1 MIIREYDTS
10 KRMLLYS
17 LFVYLYKAGDN
28 MREDKKQGLK
38 NSKTISAIIIVLAV
52 LEMIFVFTGNHL
64 QMNSSKNLQNAYNNQ
79 LEYRMMAS
87 QLKETSDY
95 LSNEVRMFAV
105 TGDIEHF
112 RNYWNEIKNDKH
124 REEVIQELENM
135 DIPADEER
143 SLERAKY
150 FSDTLMHIEI
160 SSMRLKLES
169 KSEENSADASGIKTS
184 DAFIKQCMDYVCS
197 YELESDYICEPSQEA
212 ELSIQILYGSSYMA
226 YKDLIDTN
234 IANFQEAMNA
244 RLEKTVDNARHESDR
259 AYILQTFCG
268 IGELGILIFIVVLFQ
283 KWYIKP
289 IVRYKKHITR
299 QHGRRKMFVEPE
311 GVWELQ
317 EFARE
322 FNALSSD
329 MLSELAKSERIEKEL
344 IEAKGQAEKAN
355 RVKSQFLA
363 QMSHELRTPLNT
375 ISGYLFLLEET
386 KLSGEQ
392 QRYTRNMHLATNILL
407 EEINEILDY
416 SKLESG
422 KMKFEDKNFNLRDL
436 TESLKGMLD
445 NEAEQRNIGFNIII
459 DDDVPEYIYGDPLRL
474 KQVLTNLIFNGFKFT
489 KEGSV
494 TLLIKGLNFSKTRC
508 ILEFSVS
515 DTGIGIKKDQQQ
527 SIFKAFAQ
535 ADESITRKYGGTGL
549 GLPICRKIVEE
560 MSKGRYSL
568 LVESEYGKGS
578 CFYFDMD
585 FAYGRKETKKRHS
598 NTHNRKIKRKISILI
613 VDDNKINLVL
623 ESEVLHKFGY
633 IADVESDPRNVIDR
647 MKEQD
652 YDIVFLD
659 ISMPYISGYELA
671 KLIRKNPKWK
681 DIVIIALTAN
691 IGEDIEAKAKE
702 AGMSDY
708 LPKPIPMEE
717 LQEKLEK
724 YTDDVIVYQAGKS
737 QQKKNTDTGKV
748 QINKLEEQF
757 YGDKEAV
764 KELFDIFVED
774 NADFKDKIKKAAK
787 IPDYDTLEM
796 EIHRIKGVSGNL
808 LCTDLEKSAQ
818 KCLDIIKEKVI
829 SDSDMN
835 IMFDELDAVIEF
847 MQKYVI

>member
-1 MIIREYDTS
+1 MTE
-10 KRMLLYS
+10 
-17 LFVYLYKAGDN
+17 N
-28 MREDKKQGLK
+28 KKQGLK
-38 NSKTISAIIIVLAV
+38 NSKTITVIVLV
-52 LEMIFVFTGNHL
+52 LAIMEMIFVFAGNQL
-64 QMNSSKNLQNAYNNQ
+64 QMNSSKNLQSAYNNQ
-79 LEYRMMAS
+79 LEYRTMAS

-95 LSNEVRMFAV
+95 LSNEVRLYAV

-112 RNYWNEIKNDKH
+112 KNYWNEIKNDQH
-124 REEVIQELENM
+124 REEVINELEEK
-135 DIPADEER
+135 DIPNDEER
-143 SLERAKY
+143 YLERAKY

-160 SSMRLKLES
+160 SSMRLK
-169 KSEENSADASGIKTS
+169 I
-184 DAFIKQCMDYVCS
+184 
-197 YELESDYICEPSQEA
+197 ESDEYEGKFDLRANEDDFLEQCVSYVKSYDLEKDFQCEDDKKGEY
-212 ELSIQILYGSSYMA
+212 SIKILYGSSYMA
-226 YKDLIDTN
+226 YKNLIDTN
-234 IANFQEAMNA
+234 IINFQNAMNT
-244 RLEKTVDNARHESDR
+244 RLEKTVDGARRESDR
-259 AYILQTFCG
+259 AYIMQTFCG
-268 IGELGILIFIVVLFQ
+268 VGELGILIFILVLFQ

-289 IVRYKKHITR
+289 IVRYKKLIER

-317 EFARE
+317 QFAEE

-392 QRYTRNMHLATNILL
+392 QRYAQNMHLATDILL

-422 KMKFEDKNFNLRDL
+422 KMKFEDKNFSLRDL

-445 NEAEQRNIGFNIII
+445 NEAEQRNIRFGIII
-459 DDDVPEYIYGDPLRL
+459 ADDVPEYVYGDPLRL

-494 TLLIKGLNFSKTRC
+494 TLGIKGLNYSKSRC
-508 ILEFSVS
+508 ILEFSVT
-515 DTGIGIKKDQQQ
+515 DTGIGIKKEQMQ
-527 SIFKAFAQ
+527 SIFKAFTQ

-568 LVESEYGKGS
+568 LVESEDGKGS
-578 CFYFDMD
+578 RFYFDMD
-585 FAYGRKETKKRHS
+585 FAYGRRESKKRYS
-598 NTHNRKIKRKISILI
+598 NSHNKRRKRKVSILI

-633 IADVESDPRNVIDR
+633 IADVESDPRKVIAR
-647 MKEQD
+647 MSKQY

-671 KLIRKNPKWK
+671 KSIRENSKWK
-681 DIVIIALTAN
+681 NVVIIALTAN
-691 IGEDIEAKAKE
+691 IGEDVAIKAKD
-702 AGMSDY
+702 AGMNDY
-708 LPKPIPMEE
+708 LPKPIPMDE

-724 YTDDVIVYQAGKS
+724 YTDDLIIYRTDLKT
-737 QQKKNTDTGKV
+737 QQENGDDSGKV

-764 KELFDIFVED
+764 KELFDIFIED
-774 NADFKDKIKKAAK
+774 NADFKEKICEAAK
-787 IPDYDTLEM
+787 TQDYDTLEM

-808 LCTDLEKSAQ
+808 LCKDLEKAAQ
-818 KCLDIIKEKVI
+818 KCLDSIKEKVI
-829 SDSDMN
+829 SENDMD
-835 IMFDELDAVIEF
+835 IMYDELSDVIGF
-847 MQKYVI
+847 MEKYNR

>member
-1 MIIREYDTS
+1 MTE
-10 KRMLLYS
+10 
-17 LFVYLYKAGDN
+17 N
-28 MREDKKQGLK
+28 KKQGLK
-38 NSKTISAIIIVLAV
+38 NSKTITVIVLVLAV
-52 LEMIFVFTGNHL
+52 MEMIFVFVGNQL
-64 QMNSSKNLQNAYNNQ
+64 QMNSSKNLQSAYNNQ
-79 LEYRMMAS
+79 LEYRTMAS

-95 LSNEVRMFAV
+95 LSNEVRLYAV

-112 RNYWNEIKNDKH
+112 KNYWNEVKNDQH
-124 REEVIQELENM
+124 REEVINELEEK
-135 DIPADEER
+135 DIPNDEER
-143 SLERAKY
+143 YLERAKY

-160 SSMRLKLES
+160 SSMRLK
-169 KSEENSADASGIKTS
+169 I
-184 DAFIKQCMDYVCS
+184 
-197 YELESDYICEPSQEA
+197 ESDEYEGKFDLGVNEDDFLEQCVSYVKSYDLEKDFQCEDDQKGEY
-212 ELSIQILYGSSYMA
+212 SIKILYGSSYMA
-226 YKDLIDTN
+226 YKNLIDTN
-234 IANFQEAMNA
+234 IINFQNAMNT
-244 RLEKTVDNARHESDR
+244 RLEKTVDGARRESDR
-259 AYILQTFCG
+259 AYIMQTFCG
-268 IGELGILIFIVVLFQ
+268 IGELGILVFILVLFQ

-289 IVRYKKHITR
+289 IVRYKKLIER

-317 EFARE
+317 QFAEE

-392 QRYTRNMHLATNILL
+392 QRYTQNMHLATDILL

-422 KMKFEDKNFNLRDL
+422 KMKFEDKNFSLRDL
-436 TESLKGMLD
+436 AESLKGMLD
-445 NEAEQRNIGFNIII
+445 NEAEQRNISFDITI
-459 DDDVPEYIYGDPLRL
+459 DADVPEYVYGDPLRL

-494 TLLIKGLNFSKTRC
+494 TLKIKGLNYSKSRC
-508 ILEFSVS
+508 ILEFSVT
-515 DTGIGIKKDQQQ
+515 DTGIGIKKEQMQ
-527 SIFKAFAQ
+527 SIFKAFTQ

-568 LVESEYGKGS
+568 LVESDDGKGS
-578 CFYFDMD
+578 RFYFDMD
-585 FAYGRKETKKRHS
+585 FAYGRRESKKRYS
-598 NTHNRKIKRKISILI
+598 NSHNKRRKRKVSILI

-633 IADVESDPRNVIDR
+633 IADVESDPRKVIAR
-647 MKEQD
+647 MSKQY

-671 KLIRKNPKWK
+671 KSIRENSKWK
-681 DIVIIALTAN
+681 NVVIIALTAN
-691 IGEDIEAKAKE
+691 IGEDVAIKVKD
-702 AGMSDY
+702 AGMNDY
-708 LPKPIPMEE
+708 LPKPIPMDE
-717 LQEKLEK
+717 LREKLEK
-724 YTDDVIVYQAGKS
+724 YTDDLISYRTDLKT
-737 QQKKNTDTGKV
+737 QQENSDDSGKV

-764 KELFDIFVED
+764 KELFDIFIED
-774 NADFKDKIKKAAK
+774 NADFKEKICEAAK
-787 IPDYDTLEM
+787 TQDYDTLEM

-808 LCTDLEKSAQ
+808 LCKDLEKAAQ
-818 KCLDIIKEKVI
+818 KCLDSIKEKVI
-829 SDSDMN
+829 SENDMN
-835 IMFDELDAVIEF
+835 IMYDELSDVIGF
-847 MQKYVI
+847 MEKYNR